1 MRPLVGARRRP
12 VVPVLEG
19 AHAVVEPPDDAAGG
33 GGGRAVGGRRRGE
46 EGDVGGKR
54 GRGELGGG
62 GLAGL
67 EVVWGRGGGG
77 EGGTYAEAL
86 GAHARED
93 DPACGGGEEEEE
105 DDDDDDAGGVHCC
118 GRWGGC
124 RVVVVGKAA
133 GAGAA
138 GDCDGDGKQCRNR

>member
-1 MRPLVGARRRP
+1 MGQ
-12 VVPVLEG
+12 
-19 AHAVVEPPDDAAGG
+19 
-33 GGGRAVGGRRRGE
+33 GR
-46 EGDVGGKR
+46 
-54 GRGELGGG
+54 
-62 GLAGL
+62 
-67 EVVWGRGGGG
+67 
-77 EGGTYAEAL
+77 GGTYAEAL

-118 GRWGGC
+118 GCWGGC